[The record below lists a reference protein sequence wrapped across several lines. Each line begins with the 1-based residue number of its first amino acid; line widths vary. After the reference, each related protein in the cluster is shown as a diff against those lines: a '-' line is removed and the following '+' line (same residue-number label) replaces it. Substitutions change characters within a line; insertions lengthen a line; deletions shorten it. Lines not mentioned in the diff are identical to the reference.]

1 MHTANVDSVFASS
14 LRERRHIV
22 GIEREL
28 DGLAS
33 DVVGRFLQVIDQ
45 ITRDLT
51 DLDEQM
57 RLVQVV
63 PEAIGAHDNEVALE
77 QLECARRGRF
87 GTVVDQR
94 LGTSVVVVCCCR
106 RCCGGRG
113 ELVVSRCGRRLWAD
127 C

>member
-1 MHTANVDSVFASS
+1 MHTADVDSVFSSS

-51 DLDEQM
+51 DLNEQM

-63 PEAIGAHDNEVALE
+63 PEAISAHDNKVALE
-77 QLECARRGRF
+77 QLERARRGRF
-87 GTVVDQR
+87 GTVADQC
-94 LGTSVVVVCCCR
+94 LGVIVVVCLRCC
-106 RCCGGRG
+106 CCGGRS
-113 ELVVSRCGRRLWAD
+113 ELVVSRCGRRLWVD